1 MQTTILQPTQTQ
13 TSETKIICETF
24 TGKWFLWCVKYTG
37 SPVQVQVKEPGGTEW
52 KDCVFAGKPIE
63 LTEGGAGVDVPIT
76 PCYHYRCITAEAG
89 AEVLAF
95 SE

>member
-1 MQTTILQPTQTQ
+1 MQFTILQPTETQ
-13 TSETKIICETF
+13 THQNKIICETF
-24 TGKWFLWCVKYTG
+24 TGKWFLWCVKFSG
-37 SPVQVQVKEPGGTEW
+37 SPVQVQVKTPDGTQW
-52 KDCVFAGKPIE
+52 RNCVFAGKPIE

-76 PCYHYRCITAEAG
+76 PCYLYRCVTAEAG